1 MLSKYEIIKKDIIKK
16 IDEGIFKAG
25 EKIYSE
31 NELKAKYSV
40 SNTTVVKA
48 LNDLVNEG
56 ILIRRQGKGTYVR
69 RNLLHKKVLLSE
81 ITLKEKN
88 SQKVEEKTITQVS
101 KPYTDKE
108 ISIKLGSENGKE
120 KIIHIKQLALIN
132 DTIWKVDNR
141 YVLSSKLSTDAKKRL
156 EKGASLSKELNL
168 AEHMTNLPTKMKVK
182 YIILDET
189 SEIFKIMQENN
200 DELEEKKELP
210 VVYLEKVIYDNDG
223 NVITYVQSYIQ
234 PAYYEIEVVT
244 E

>member
-1 MLSKYEIIKKDIIKK
+1 MLSKYEIIKRDIISK

-81 ITLKEKN
+81 ITLKETL
-88 SQKVEEKTITQVS
+88 QKAEEKTITQIS
-101 KPYTDKE
+101 KPYIDKE
-108 ISIKLGSENGKE
+108 IGIKLGSKNEE
-120 KIIHIKQLALIN
+120 EQIIHIKQLALLNNI
-132 DTIWKVDNR
+132 IWKLDNR
-141 YVLSSKLSTDAKKRL
+141 YVLSEKLSIEALKRL

-168 AEHMTNLPTKMKVK
+168 TDHMTNLPTKMKVK
-182 YIILDET
+182 YITLKKD
-189 SEIFKIMQENN
+189 SEIFKIIQKNN
-200 DELEEKKELP
+200 KDLDTKEELA
-210 VVYLEKVIYDNDG
+210 VVYLEKLIFDIDG
-223 NVITYVQSYIQ
+223 TPITYVKSYIY
-234 PAYYEIEVVT
+234 PDYYQIEIVSE
-244 E
+244 